1 MSNRLYFNSYEHSK
15 SARSCTRILVS
26 HYLLA
31 FLASSSGLKIQGEAR
46 LAFVHRALCIVLD
59 CF

>member
-46 LAFVHRALCIVLD
+46 LAFVHRAL
-59 CF
+59 